1 MLGECSEVRVWIQEV
16 FFFCVTSARE
26 MMRSAGGRYLRAHA
40 LRLAPSLPPLSCTRT
55 HTHYR
60 GALAERPPSVIFE
73 PSSEDGLALN
83 YQRELAW
90 LSQESSGRH
99 GVEEEE
105 EEEESRCDSLL
116 TRHDAPPPA
125 AVEPQHPEV
134 SKTGSEPC

>member
-1 MLGECSEVRVWIQEV
+1 M
-16 FFFCVTSARE
+16 
-26 MMRSAGGRYLRAHA
+26 AGIRAHTHSV
-40 LRLAPSLPPLSCTRT
+40 SLPPPSLLRTGT